1 MFTPRAKCSS
11 TSFFFNLLSLIFH
24 NKILK
29 ADRRM
34 DCMHMHLCVFQ
45 GWRAKLL
52 AVLVALVVI
61 RERVS
66 HESHTHRAKEKE
78 GLLSCCC
85 SCTTCLPAVDE
96 WQKKERKKE
105 KGNRHALLR
114 PPTHRSGRFAL
125 HCIALLA
132 LLSIHDMLTM
142 LVAAY
147 AVCNSMHTPR
157 CLINVSCS

>member
-1 MFTPRAKCSS
+1 MRYICLHLEQNVAVLV
-11 TSFFFNLLSLIFH
+11 FFNLLSLIFH

-52 AVLVALVVI
+52 GVLVALVVI

-96 WQKKERKKE
+96 WQKKERKK
-105 KGNRHALLR
+105 KVIG
-114 PPTHRSGRFAL
+114 THCWGLQLTDLVAL
-125 HCIALLA
+125 HCFASIAQH
-132 LLSIHDMLTM
+132 SWH
-142 LVAAY
+142 V
-147 AVCNSMHTPR
+147 N
-157 CLINVSCS
+157 NVSSSICRV